1 MQDKIAALF
10 SAWDSTASPGVVWAA
25 TMNGVEVASGAVGMA
40 DIAQQTRL
48 DRRSVIRIGSQSKQ
62 FTVLLA
68 LMLEQEGKLDMAQ
81 SVRHYLPWLPT
92 FASPITLQ
100 HLATNT
106 SGLRDFL
113 EIMTYSGLPLSSPI
127 SRTRQH
133 ELIAAHG
140 EVNFPPGE
148 RMIYCNTGFALL
160 SDIVE
165 QVSGRSYNDLL
176 AERITLPLGMRD
188 TRLVS
193 RDAEI
198 WPRLAVQH
206 LRNPTGWETTRWGFD
221 LGGEGGMV
229 STLNDML
236 TWQGNFA
243 NPVVGSKAL
252 FDRMATPVVYNNG
265 VLGKYAMGLT
275 REDYRGQDCVAHGGG
290 VAGGKSESVRFPQ
303 AGLGVVLLAN
313 FDAIVPNA
321 LTRAIA
327 DIILGLQPLGSPEMA
342 RLAGAAGFYRQPGTG
357 EILAISNE
365 SGTPYCTIAGGSHRL
380 EEIGVGVFVP
390 ERAAQHN
397 VVSLTSDGSLAG
409 HFCGAPVHFV
419 PVARPAGPYP
429 SIVGRYANSAT
440 GMSVRIDP
448 ALRMWIGTEAGQVR
462 LVLRWVDHD
471 LLAGIAETVGHT
483 TAWPPN
489 WSCSVQVVADGL
501 VFTTDRTKA
510 LLLRRIG

>member
-1 MQDKIAALF
+1 MQAKIAALF
-10 SAWDSTASPGVVWAA
+10 SAWDSPASPGVVWAA

-48 DRRSVIRIGSQSKQ
+48 DRRSVIRIGSQTKQ

-81 SVRHYLPWLPT
+81 SVRHYLPWLPD
-92 FASPITLQ
+92 FAAPITLQ

-165 QVSGRSYNDLL
+165 HVSGCSYNELL
-176 AERITLPLGMRD
+176 AERITLPLGMHD
-188 TRLVS
+188 TRLVW

-206 LRNPTGWETTRWGFD
+206 LRNATGWETTRWGFD

-229 STLNDML
+229 STLDDML
-236 TWQGNFA
+236 IWQRNFA
-243 NPVVGSKAL
+243 NPVVGSKIL

-275 REDYRGQDCVAHGGG
+275 REDYRGQDCIAHGGG

-303 AGLGVVLLAN
+303 AGLGVVVLAN

-327 DIILGLQPLGSPEMA
+327 DIILGLKPLGSPDA
-342 RLAGAAGFYRQPGTG
+342 TRLANAGGFYRQPGTG
-357 EILAISNE
+357 EILVISND
-365 SGTPYCTIAGGSHRL
+365 GGVPYCMIAGGSHRL
-380 EEIGVGVFVP
+380 EEISAGVFVP

-397 VVSLTSDGSLAG
+397 VFSLTPDGALEG
-409 HFCGAPVHFV
+409 HFCGASVRFA
-419 PVARPAGPYP
+419 PVAPPAGPFP
-429 SIVGRYANSAT
+429 PIAGRYTNDAT
-440 GMSVRIDP
+440 SMTVTVDS
-448 ALRMWIGTEAGQVR
+448 ALRMRIGTEAGQVR
-462 LVLRWVDHD
+462 LALRWVDRD
-471 LLAGIAETVGHT
+471 LLAGIAEAVGHT

-489 WSCSVQVVADGL
+489 WSCSVQVVPDGL
-501 VFTTDRTKA
+501 IFTTDRTKG
-510 LLLRRIG
+510 LLLRRAG